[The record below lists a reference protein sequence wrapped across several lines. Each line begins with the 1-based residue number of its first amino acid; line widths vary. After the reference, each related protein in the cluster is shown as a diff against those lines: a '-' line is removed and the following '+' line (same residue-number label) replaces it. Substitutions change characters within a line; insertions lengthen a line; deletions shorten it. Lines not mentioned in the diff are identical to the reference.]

1 MRHIQRK
8 HHCVCW
14 VIQHVGH
21 WIIPIDTFNLDVIY
35 QYNFKLLLF
44 GTLADLRGN
53 APCCM
58 MSPTPTLQPPTPQIV
73 PIVWVRRVM
82 ADFGLGQSLNR
93 AWLLQGSTPSDAK
106 AARGLTGSQPQHL
119 NSQTTLTR
127 LSVYCKITDKDPLD
141 LVSSGK
147 KIWIP
152 ESVLRNFRG
161 VNNIESCGDTWF

>member
-1 MRHIQRK
+1 
-8 HHCVCW
+8 
-14 VIQHVGH
+14 
-21 WIIPIDTFNLDVIY
+21 
-35 QYNFKLLLF
+35 
-44 GTLADLRGN
+44 
-53 APCCM
+53 M

-147 KIWIP
+147 KI
-152 ESVLRNFRG
+152 
-161 VNNIESCGDTWF
+161 

>member
-1 MRHIQRK
+1 MLSDSA
-8 HHCVCW
+8 CW
-14 VIQHVGH
+14 S

-44 GTLADLRGN
+44 CTLDDITGN
-53 APCCM
+53 AQWCM
-58 MSPTPTLQPPTPQIV
+58 ISPTPTPHTTTPPIL

-141 LVSSGK
+141 LVSPDR
-147 KIWIP
+147 KIWKP
-152 ESVLRNFRG
+152 EFVLRNFRG
-161 VNNIESCGDTWF
+161 VTNIESCGDTWF